1 MDNIASAAAA
11 PKTPGFFKHIFDDNY
26 KGELLNVLQYG
37 LFVMIPLTILI
48 RNLNYFFPEL
58 DEGKGNLE
66 IFIEALGQLGITFVI
81 ILMAHRIITYFTPWG
96 GIDYPKINMPTII
109 MLFLWIV
116 ISFGLGHIGK
126 KVNYLLENWM
136 PLPRPNFWSEETS
149 QAGKSQKSP
158 VVRVTQPL
166 SHLPPPQATHI
177 VSQPDY
183 ISRQNQVTPPIIP
196 PTQGG
201 MPSLPANTMSQQ
213 MYSGGQMAPHYDNM
227 DGYNQAL
234 DNATMAQSQQGSIQ
248 DALHE
253 GFAAPLAANEAL
265 GGGFTSF

>member
-136 PLPRPNFWSEETS
+136 PLPRPNFWNEASS
-149 QAGKSQKSP
+149 VGGKSQKSP

-196 PTQGG
+196 PTQGE
-201 MPSLPANTMSQQ
+201 MPSLPANTMSSQ
-213 MYSGGQMAPHYDNM
+213 MYSGGQMTSHYNSM
-227 DGYNQAL
+227 GGYNQAL
-234 DNATMAQSQQGSIQ
+234 DNATMAQSREGSIQ
-248 DALHE
+248 DTLHE
-253 GFAAPLAANEAL
+253 GFAPQAANEAL
-265 GGGFTSF
+265 GGGFSSF